1 MDDFLTYTSC
11 EEFYSYEDETPS
23 IIENEERPLDNFLTE
38 PTCEEFYTE
47 E

>member
-11 EEFYSYEDETPS
+11 EEFYSYENETP
-23 IIENEERPLDNFLTE
+23 NDFEERNLDNFLTE
-38 PTCEEFYTE
+38 PTCEEFSSSE